1 MSSRPYDIDISTHPE
16 ALHRRAAEEFVRHA
30 EAAVRKQGHFSVAL
44 SGGSTP
50 KSLYALLANKGD
62 TFRVQV
68 PWDKVHFFW
77 GDERHVPPDHPD
89 NNYRMAHEAMFSKVP
104 VPTAH
109 IRRIEGE
116 NPDADTAAVA
126 YEQTL
131 RDHFRLQSGQLPRFD
146 LVLLGMGPDGHTAS
160 LFPGTQAL
168 HEQQRLVVANW
179 VEKFN
184 TFRITFTV
192 PVLNNAAA
200 VVFLVSGEDKT
211 DMLRTVLEGEKQP
224 EHYPSQFIR
233 PTNGELL
240 WLVDEAAARLLEHKG

>member
-1 MSSRPYDIDISTHPE
+1 MPSRPYDIHIVAHPE
-16 ALHRRAAEEFVRHA
+16 ALQRRAAEEFVRHA
-30 EAAVRKQGHFSVAL
+30 EAAVQQHGHFSVAL

-50 KSLYALLANKGD
+50 KSLYALLASTGD
-62 TFRVQV
+62 AFRTQV
-68 PWDKVHFFW
+68 PWDAVHFFW

-89 NNYRMAHEAMFSKVP
+89 SNYRMTHEAMFSKVP
-104 VPTAH
+104 VPAAH
-109 IRRIEGE
+109 IHRIEGE
-116 NPDADTAAVA
+116 TPDADNAAAA

-131 RDHFRLQSGQLPRFD
+131 RDHFRLQPGQLPRFD

-160 LFPGTQAL
+160 LFPGTKAL

-184 TFRITFTV
+184 TFRITCTV

-211 DMLRTVLEGEKQP
+211 GMLRTVLEGEKQP
-224 EHYPSQFIR
+224 EHYPSQLIR
-233 PTNGELL
+233 PTNGKLL
-240 WLVDEAAARLLEHKG
+240 WLADQAAARLLEHQG